1 MTHSGQWGQILVDGI
16 ASGAMIGLGAI
27 GVTLTYGLLR
37 FANFAHGEFATW
49 GAYFA
54 LVLASALGA
63 LLGGAGDTIGDLT
76 FGWHLVAALL
86 GSMAL
91 TALLALALD
100 WLLFRRLRRHGSGMV
115 LVIASF
121 GASLAL
127 RSLLEFGFTGQPQY
141 YSRDIA
147 MTVQILPGMRATLD
161 QMVVLGVAALLMLGT
176 HLLLTRTALGRA
188 MRATSENPDLAKL
201 AGIDVSGVV
210 RTTWLL
216 GGAMAAAAGVF
227 LGVTVQLRPTMG
239 FELLLPLF
247 AAAILGGI
255 GSVPGAMAGGMIIG
269 IAEAAAVPI
278 AGAQYR
284 AAVAFVVLLAMLL
297 VKPTGL
303 FGGRAA

>member
-1 MTHSGQWGQILVDGI
+1 MIGQILIDGI
-16 ASGAMIGLGAI
+16 TSGAMIGLGAI
-27 GVTLTYGLLR
+27 GLTLTYGLLR

-54 LVLASALGA
+54 LLVAASLGTA
-63 LLGGAGDTIGDLT
+63 VPIGALT
-76 FGWHLVAALL
+76 FGWTLIAALFV
-86 GSMAL
+86 SMAL

-100 WLLFRRLRRHGSGMV
+100 AVLFRRLRRHGNAIV

-127 RSLLEFGFTGQPQY
+127 RSAVEFAFGPGPY
-141 YSRDIA
+141 YYTHEIA
-147 MTVQILPGMRATLD
+147 MTLRLAPGMRATAD
-161 QMVVLGVAALLMLGT
+161 QIVVLAMALALMLAM
-176 HLLLTRTALGRA
+176 HLLLTRTPLGRA
-188 MRATSENPDLAKL
+188 MRATSENPDLALL
-201 AGIDVSGVV
+201 AGIDTARVV
-210 RTTWLL
+210 RATWLI
-216 GGAMAAAAGVF
+216 GGALAAAAGVF
-227 LGVTVQLRPTMG
+227 LGVTVQVRPSMG

-255 GSVPGAMAGGMIIG
+255 GSVPGAMLGGLVIG

-297 VKPTGL
+297 VRPRGL
-303 FGGRAA
+303 FGARE

>member
-1 MTHSGQWGQILVDGI
+1 MNGQILIDGVT
-16 ASGAMIGLGAI
+16 SGAMIGLGAI

-49 GAYFA
+49 GAYLA

-63 LLGGAGDTIGDLT
+63 LLGGAGETWGDLT
-76 FGWHLVAALL
+76 FGWHLMVALA
-86 GSMAL
+86 GSMVL

-100 WLLFRRLRRHGSGMV
+100 WLLFRRLRRHGGNMV

-127 RSLLEFGFTGQPQY
+127 RSLLEFAFTGHPQY

-147 MTVQILPGMRATLD
+147 MTVAMLPGMRATLD
-161 QMVVLGVAALLMLGT
+161 QLAVLGVAAVLMAAT
-176 HLLLTRTALGRA
+176 HVMLSYTALGRA
-188 MRATSENPDLAKL
+188 MRATSENPDLARL
-201 AGIDVSGVV
+201 AGIDVAGGV

-216 GGAMAAAAGVF
+216 GGAMASAAGVF
-227 LGVTVQLRPTMG
+227 LGITVQLRPTMG

-255 GSVPGAMAGGMIIG
+255 GSVPGAMLGGLIIG

-278 AGAQYR
+278 AGAEYR

-297 VKPTGL
+297 IRPTGL
-303 FGGRAA
+303 FGARTQ